1 MIRKTYFVS
10 LFSCVLIA
18 LFAAAAFAQNS
29 PVSGTV
35 ELDNNGTRTPVAGAL
50 IEVYRI
56 DIKSGFPSAKT
67 DKRGTFSFAGMPL
80 GGVYAFGVS
89 APGCNPVVFPDV
101 RAGQEKLL
109 ITMLPGDGRK
119 FTEAEVRDA
128 IANRG
133 TGNSG
138 GELSPEDKKKK
149 EEYDKQVAEINA
161 KNEKIK
167 ARDAIAS
174 KSNDEGRAAL
184 TAKNWDV
191 AIAQFSAGV
200 EAVPDFVGS
209 TPIMLLGKMLALKG
223 KGFDIYRAGAAL
235 GDMAARREKYNEAN
249 KYYDDGLAAFAQALE
264 VLKAAPAP
272 ADAVEQKKR
281 DGIKTELYANAAEI
295 HRIKAMG
302 GVDVSRTAEAAKV
315 FTEYIAL
322 ETDPARK
329 LQAQMNLGDIMR
341 LSGDFDKAAEAYR
354 EVLVTKPDHPEAMAG
369 LGLSLFASGAAESP
383 ENKEKE
389 QEGLNFMQ
397 KYTEIAP
404 VAETDP
410 PNVRELKKSVK
421 EAVDYLKSQ
430 KMAPQKVAPTRKKP

>member
-1 MIRKTYFVS
+1 
-10 LFSCVLIA
+10 
-18 LFAAAAFAQNS
+18 
-29 PVSGTV
+29 
-35 ELDNNGTRTPVAGAL
+35 
-50 IEVYRI
+50 
-56 DIKSGFPSAKT
+56 
-67 DKRGTFSFAGMPL
+67 
-80 GGVYAFGVS
+80 
-89 APGCNPVVFPDV
+89 
-101 RAGQEKLL
+101 
-109 ITMLPGDGRK
+109 
-119 FTEAEVRDA
+119 
-128 IANRG
+128 
-133 TGNSG
+133 
-138 GELSPEDKKKK
+138 
-149 EEYDKQVAEINA
+149 
-161 KNEKIK
+161 
-167 ARDAIAS
+167 
-174 KSNDEGRAAL
+174 
-184 TAKNWDV
+184 
-191 AIAQFSAGV
+191 
-200 EAVPDFVGS
+200 
-209 TPIMLLGKMLALKG
+209 
-223 KGFDIYRAGAAL
+223 
-235 GDMAARREKYNEAN
+235 
-249 KYYDDGLAAFAQALE
+249 
-264 VLKAAPAP
+264 
-272 ADAVEQKKR
+272 
-281 DGIKTELYANAAEI
+281 
-295 HRIKAMG
+295 MG